1 MNHAGPSRPARLETA
16 GRDEAG
22 MLEPHDTT
30 VRPGDA
36 GGDGGSPGTARPG
49 PEPPRAQ
56 VPHGRLRTAASRP
69 VVRHLALLV
78 IYLAA
83 GIALT
88 WPRATY
94 LDRHL
99 LPETR
104 DVSGY
109 VWDLWWTAH
118 QIVHL
123 GNPWFTDHM
132 AAPLG
137 IQLGFDTTMPLA
149 GLIMAPVTLAFGP
162 SAAFGLLTVVAPGL
176 LCYVMYRAARLW
188 LAEPGAIAAGAFFGL
203 SSMISW
209 QDWQH
214 LNIALGTLFLPMTL
228 EAAVRLRR
236 SPGLRQGVILG
247 VVLGACVLINQES
260 AVMAGILAALTL
272 LPWLISRPEAA
283 RLKALAAGAVV
294 ALVVASPQLIAM
306 IQQAAAGGASVTA
319 HVLAHTGKNYGVGLY
334 DLFAP
339 SQRVM
344 NFGLHGLAAATA
356 TADGR
361 IGEGMP
367 MFGLVLTALALFGL
381 AVSWRRR
388 NAWLLAALWLGCA
401 WLALGA
407 VVWVGRTA
415 YLPLLGWWNG
425 ERVSLIMPYTWF
437 MRIPW
442 LSDLREADRFALL
455 GLVGAVLLAGAAV
468 DWLWR
473 HARPAIVVV
482 AALAVLEAGWSG
494 SPDVA
499 GGPKIGTMPT
509 TLPALD
515 RPIAA
520 DHSRSIVVD
529 VPFGLRGGIP
539 LYGGQFPAKSLVL
552 ATSDGHPRAISYTSW
567 VPAATLREIKRHRFY
582 TLLVSSS
589 NYIAGRP
596 VILRATPAQLAA
608 ARRDARRLGIG
619 WVLVWSKNPL
629 EARYLIATGFRLD
642 YRADGA
648 AVYRPAW

>member
-1 MNHAGPSRPARLETA
+1 
-16 GRDEAG
+16 
-22 MLEPHDTT
+22 ML
-30 VRPGDA
+30 
-36 GGDGGSPGTARPG
+36 
-49 PEPPRAQ
+49 
-56 VPHGRLRTAASRP
+56 SRP
-69 VVRHLALLV
+69 VARHLALIV

-83 GIALT
+83 GIAAT
-88 WPRATY
+88 WPNASY
-94 LDRHL
+94 LTGHQ
-99 LPETR
+99 LPAVR
-104 DVSGY
+104 DIAGY
-109 VWDLWWTAH
+109 VWYLWWTAH

-132 AAPLG
+132 AAPAG
-137 IQLGFDTTMPLA
+137 IQLGFTTTMPLA
-149 GLIMAPVTLAFGP
+149 GLIMTPVTLIFGP
-162 SAAFGLLTVVAPGL
+162 AVAYSLLTIVLPGL

-203 SSMISW
+203 SSMLAW
-209 QDWQH
+209 QVWFH
-214 LNIALGTLFLPMTL
+214 LNIALGTLFLPMAL

-236 SPGLRQGVILG
+236 RPGLRQGVILG
-247 VVLGACVLINQES
+247 VVLGASVLVNQES
-260 AVMAGILAALTL
+260 AVMAVLLAAAVL
-272 LPWLISRPEAA
+272 LPWLIRHPRAV
-283 RLKALAAGAVV
+283 RLRALGAGAAV
-294 ALVVASPQLIAM
+294 AVVVASPQLIAM
-306 IQQAAAGGASVTA
+306 AQQAAAGGASVGPHT
-319 HVLAHTGKNYGVGLY
+319 LAHTGKSYGVGLY

-339 SQRVM
+339 TQRVAD
-344 NFGLHGLAAATA
+344 FGLTSLAAAA
-356 TADGR
+356 GAAGGR

-367 MFGLVLTALALFGL
+367 MFGLVLTVLALFGL

-388 NAWLLAALWLGCA
+388 SAWLLAALWLACA

-407 VVWVGRTA
+407 TLYVGRKWHVPF
-415 YLPLLGWWNG
+415 LSQWNG

-437 MRIPW
+437 MRVPW

-455 GLVGAVLLAGAAV
+455 GLVAAALLAGAAV

-473 HARPAIVVV
+473 HARPVVIVV

-494 SPDVA
+494 GANVPD
-499 GGPKIGTMPT
+499 GPKIGIMPT
-509 TLPALD
+509 ALPALD

-539 LYGGQFPAKSLVL
+539 LYGGQFAAQSLVL
-552 ATSDGHPRAISYTSW
+552 ATSDGHPRAVSYTSW
-567 VPAATLREIKRHRFY
+567 IPAATLRGIKKHPFY

-589 NYIAGRP
+589 NYVAGQP
-596 VILRATPAQLAA
+596 VVLHATPSELAA

-629 EARYLIATGFRLD
+629 EARYLTETGFRLD

-648 AVYRPAW
+648 AVYRPTW